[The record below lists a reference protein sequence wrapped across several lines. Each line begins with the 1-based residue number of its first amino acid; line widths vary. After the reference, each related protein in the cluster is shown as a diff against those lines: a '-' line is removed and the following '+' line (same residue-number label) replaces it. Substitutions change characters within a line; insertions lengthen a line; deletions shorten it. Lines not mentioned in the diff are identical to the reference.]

1 MKNIENK
8 SDEIIN
14 LGEIL
19 FKNPESGFKEV
30 KTAKIVADKMRP
42 LGNLL
47 NQEDVNFI
55 ELKDILGLK
64 LTIDTG
70 RPGPSVAILAELD
83 AIICPLHPDSNK
95 NTGAVHACGHNC
107 QQTSMFGAAIGLID
121 KSVLEQ
127 LLFYFL

>member
-1 MKNIENK
+1 MDIELVKQLVLKNIENK
-8 SDEIIN
+8 LDEIIN

-70 RPGPSVAILAELD
+70 R
-83 AIICPLHPDSNK
+83 ICCKLRYDRHKFNSRNIP
-95 NTGAVHACGHNC
+95 
-107 QQTSMFGAAIGLID
+107 
-121 KSVLEQ
+121 
-127 LLFYFL
+127 